1 MAENDPNPWQHPAAP
16 DAVAASTGATS
27 WAVAAAHCAA
37 LPDEVA
43 AMLAPQIIVSAAPYG
58 AIVAV
63 APVKPERPRME
74 LLNYRTNKAAPSP
87 SPSTGRHRHRARAS

>member
-1 MAENDPNPWQHPAAP
+1 MAENDPNPWRHPAAP

-43 AMLAPQIIVSAAPYG
+43 AMLAPQIIVSAAPHG
-58 AIVAV
+58 ANVAV

-74 LLNYRTNKAAPSP
+74 LLNYRVNKGAP